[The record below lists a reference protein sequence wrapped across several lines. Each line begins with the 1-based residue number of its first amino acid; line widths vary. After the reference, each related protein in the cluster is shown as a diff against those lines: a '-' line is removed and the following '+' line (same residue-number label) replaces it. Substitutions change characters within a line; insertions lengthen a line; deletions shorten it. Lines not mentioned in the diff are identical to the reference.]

1 MSVGSETYKN
11 TILDMVL
18 GATHDPAFDDVKWF
32 ALFLGD
38 PTEGGLEVDLIG
50 TNYERVEIPNDGD
63 MWDPASGGFKSNLLQ
78 ITWPVA
84 SATWNFVTHWG
95 ICDDETGGNVVLY
108 GPLYE
113 HEVSTGYAPYIAPG
127 LIVVEVR

>member
-1 MSVGSETYKN
+1 MDDKNMTRVLTSSVEQARSEAPPA
-11 TILDMVL
+11 VL
-18 GATHDPAFDDVKWF
+18 CGRLPLCTVFDDVKWF

-84 SATWNFVTHWG
+84 SATWNFVPAILQH
-95 ICDDETGGNVVLY
+95 IYLN
-108 GPLYE
+108 
-113 HEVSTGYAPYIAPG
+113 
-127 LIVVEVR
+127 R